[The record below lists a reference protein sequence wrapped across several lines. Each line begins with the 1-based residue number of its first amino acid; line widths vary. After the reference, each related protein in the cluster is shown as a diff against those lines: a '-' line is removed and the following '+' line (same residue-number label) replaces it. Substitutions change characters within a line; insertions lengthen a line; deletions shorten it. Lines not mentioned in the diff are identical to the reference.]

1 MKTILK
7 FFLFTIILTSCKAW
21 DASQIGVKKEPISP
35 KLLTLDKKL
44 EDMANATVITSG
56 DQMKVFSKE
65 VEENLTDPYGD
76 KYGVIIM
83 KQNIIKYKIGI
94 GWALLQGFTAA
105 VPGLFGVPYGGQKYE
120 LEIEFRVMDSQNRL
134 IGKYSA
140 IGKGSAKVALYWGY
154 SGQNAARKAYVDALN
169 DAFNQIRPQ
178 IQADAARLN
187 EKLSAAGKTH

>member
-1 MKTILK
+1 MKIKIKL
-7 FFLFTIILTSCKAW
+7 LFIGIVLTSCKSW
-21 DASQIGVKKEPISP
+21 DASKIGVKKEPIAP
-35 KLLTLDKKL
+35 KVLTLDKKL

-56 DQMKVFSKE
+56 DQMKLFSKE

-76 KYGVIIM
+76 KYGYIIM
-83 KQNIIKYKIGI
+83 KQNLIKWKMGI

-105 VPGLFGVPYGGQKYE
+105 VPGLFGVPYGGTKYE
-120 LEIEFRVMDSQNRL
+120 YEVEFRIMDSQNRL

-154 SGQNAARKAYVDALN
+154 SGQNAGRKAYVDALN
-169 DAFNQIRPQ
+169 DAFDKIRPQ

-187 EKLSAAGKTH
+187 EKLLASGKSH